1 MCTVKEEIWLESLQI
16 RDKFFKCKPTAYMQ
30 CIIFKQQMAGIPC
43 SSQKKRSESCFLVE
57 KNCISK
63 AFILVDFF
71 LFPQLLS
78 WLKKVVFPFH
88 IPVFGIFRISGH
100 QISINVTNYSK
111 SPTKSKFMQK
121 YSSEDTRKVRAP
133 KRKTSC
139 SCSCF
144 RHTWGFSAVTFVRTQ
159 CERNVALWHWKI
171 HLFLLFLYKHRFF
184 HHLYGFM
191 KMSKMEYERSQTVTT
206 NL

>member
-1 MCTVKEEIWLESLQI
+1 MCTFKEEIWLESLQI

-78 WLKKVVFPFH
+78 WLKKIVFPHTCLWH
-88 IPVFGIFRISGH
+88 ISDKWSPNQYKRH
-100 QISINVTNYSK
+100 QLFQT
-111 SPTKSKFMQK
+111 THKFK
-121 YSSEDTRKVRAP
+121 THAKVVLREHKEIRAP

-139 SCSCF
+139 SCICF

-191 KMSKMEYERSQTVTT
+191 KMSFKDGVWKVT
-206 NL
+206 NCDY

>member
-1 MCTVKEEIWLESLQI
+1 MLEYLDNYWYI
-16 RDKFFKCKPTAYMQ
+16 
-30 CIIFKQQMAGIPC
+30 QQKTFI
-43 SSQKKRSESCFLVE
+43 QVE
-57 KNCISK
+57 FS
-63 AFILVDFF
+63 
-71 LFPQLLS
+71 LFPNYFLGWRKLY
-78 WLKKVVFPFH
+78 FH

-100 QISINVTNYSK
+100 QISINVTNHSK
-111 SPTKSKFMQK
+111 SPTKSKLMQK

-139 SCSCF
+139 SCICF

-191 KMSKMEYERSQTVTT
+191 KMSFKDGVWKVT
-206 NL
+206 NCDY

>member
-1 MCTVKEEIWLESLQI
+1 MQTRSIYAMHNFQTTDGWNSLFKPKE
-16 RDKFFKCKPTAYMQ
+16 
-30 CIIFKQQMAGIPC
+30 
-43 SSQKKRSESCFLVE
+43 KKWILFLGWKK
-57 KNCISK
+57 KNISK

-78 WLKKVVFPFH
+78 WLKKIVFPHTCLWH
-88 IPVFGIFRISGH
+88 ISDKWSPNQYKRH
-100 QISINVTNYSK
+100 QL
-111 SPTKSKFMQK
+111 FQK
-121 YSSEDTRKVRAP
+121 THKVKTHAKVVLREHKEIRAP

-139 SCSCF
+139 NCICF

-206 NL
+206 NP